1 MALDTR
7 IPLMVQSPQIES
19 PLNRYGRVMQL
30 RNMKQQGQLNQ
41 IQIDAAERQQRTAE
55 QVRNAL
61 AAAQSAGKS
70 PEEVVNDIMMIDP
83 AAAEPFLRATKLQAQ
98 TGQATALTDKYKA
111 QREETLRKIMRDRFV
126 PIMAIGDPAMQQ
138 QAYQAWRQESIA
150 IDPDDESV
158 LPEQFDPRLGQAI
171 MDSADAFMDR
181 NTISATDAAKLE
193 QGERTLAETERYH
206 TGRLAQGPA
215 TRGDT
220 VETALLKQGLKPVY
234 NEQGEIVEMT
244 SIPGSKADPK
254 TRGDT
259 VETAWAKQ
267 QVRPVYDEQGKVV
280 ALEPIPGGKA
290 DPAVQRQQQEVKLTA
305 KDKAARDKAFPK
317 SRAMVTKFEADADE
331 LIAKME
337 KLKAH
342 DGLKSM
348 AGYVTGRLGQGHP
361 FDSARAASALFDQI
375 MATGQFNELGELKQA
390 SSVGS
395 AGLGSV
401 SNFEQQGLREKFSA
415 LKPTLDYEDFV
426 VMLDD
431 TIDQVKS
438 SKQRIRDQFE
448 LDYEYMTPS
457 IGSGEWEV
465 VE

>member
-126 PIMAIGDPAMQQ
+126 PIMTMQDPAMQQ

-244 SIPGSKADPK
+244 SIPGSKSDPK
-254 TRGDT
+254 
-259 VETAWAKQ
+259 
-267 QVRPVYDEQGKVV
+267 
-280 ALEPIPGGKA
+280 I
-290 DPAVQRQQQEVKLTA
+290 QQQTQEIRLTA
-305 KDKAARDKAFPK
+305 KEKAARDKAFPK
-317 SRAMVTKFEADADE
+317 VRASVTKFESNTDDLIKKLTVLKDHKGLKAMTGYMQGRFGQWNPDGDARDAD
-331 LIAKME
+331 
-337 KLKAH
+337 
-342 DGLKSM
+342 
-348 AGYVTGRLGQGHP
+348 T
-361 FDSARAASALFDQI
+361 LFRQI
-375 MATGQFNELGELKQA
+375 MATGQFGELSALKQESA
-390 SSVGS
+390 VGS
-395 AGLGSV
+395 AGLGQV
-401 SNFEQQGLREKFSA
+401 SNFEQQTLRDKFSA
-415 LKPTLDYEDFV
+415 LGSTLEYDDFRDNI
-426 VMLDD
+426 DD
-431 TIDQVKS
+431 TINQLEA
-438 SKQRIRDQFE
+438 SKKRIRDQFE
-448 LDYEYMTPS
+448 LDYEYALPES
-457 IGSGEWEV
+457 GSDEWEV

>member
-83 AAAEPFLRATKLQAQ
+83 AAAEPFLKATKLQAQ

-111 QREETLRKIMRDRFV
+111 QREETLRKVMRDRFV
-126 PIMAIGDPAMQQ
+126 PIMAMQDPAMQQ

-150 IDPDDESV
+150 IDPDDAAV

-193 QGERTLAETERYH
+193 QGERKLAETERYH
-206 TGRLAQGPA
+206 TGRLAQGPT

-254 TRGDT
+254 T
-259 VETAWAKQ
+259 
-267 QVRPVYDEQGKVV
+267 
-280 ALEPIPGGKA
+280 
-290 DPAVQRQQQEVKLTA
+290 QQQTQEIKLTA
-305 KDKAARDKAFPK
+305 KEKAARDKAFPK
-317 SRAMVTKFEADADE
+317 VRASVTKFEANTDD
-331 LIAKME
+331 LIK
-337 KLKAH
+337 KLTVLKDHKGLKA
-342 DGLKSM
+342 M
-348 AGYVTGRLGQGHP
+348 TGYGQGRLGQWNPSG
-361 FDSARAASALFDQI
+361 DARDADALFKQI
-375 MATGQFNELGELKQA
+375 MATGQFGELSALKQESA
-390 SSVGS
+390 VGS
-395 AGLGSV
+395 SGLGHA
-401 SNFEQQGLREKFSA
+401 SNLEQQNLRDKFSA
-415 LKPTLDYEDFV
+415 LASTLEYDDFRSNI
-426 VMLDD
+426 DD
-431 TIDQVKS
+431 TINQLKS

-448 LDYEYMTPS
+448 LDYEYALPES
-457 IGSGEWEV
+457 GSDEWGV

>member
-126 PIMAIGDPAMQQ
+126 PIMTMQDPAMQQ

-254 TRGDT
+254 T
-259 VETAWAKQ
+259 
-267 QVRPVYDEQGKVV
+267 
-280 ALEPIPGGKA
+280 
-290 DPAVQRQQQEVKLTA
+290 QQQTQEIKLTA
-305 KDKAARDKAFPK
+305 KEKAARDKAFPK
-317 SRAMVTKFEADADE
+317 VRASVTKFEANTDDLIKKLTVLKDHKGLRAMTGYMQGRFGQWNPSGDARDAD
-331 LIAKME
+331 
-337 KLKAH
+337 
-342 DGLKSM
+342 
-348 AGYVTGRLGQGHP
+348 T
-361 FDSARAASALFDQI
+361 LFRQI
-375 MATGQFNELGELKQA
+375 MATGQFGELSALKQESA
-390 SSVGS
+390 VGS
-395 AGLGSV
+395 AGLGQV
-401 SNFEQQGLREKFSA
+401 SNFEQQTLRDKFSA
-415 LKPTLDYEDFV
+415 LGSTLEYDDFRDNI
-426 VMLDD
+426 DD
-431 TIDQVKS
+431 TINQLEA
-438 SKQRIRDQFE
+438 SKKRIRDQFE
-448 LDYEYMTPS
+448 LDYEYALPES
-457 IGSGEWEV
+457 GSDEWEV

>member
-111 QREETLRKIMRDRFV
+111 QREETLRKVMRDRFV

-254 TRGDT
+254 T
-259 VETAWAKQ
+259 
-267 QVRPVYDEQGKVV
+267 
-280 ALEPIPGGKA
+280 
-290 DPAVQRQQQEVKLTA
+290 QQQTQEIRLTA
-305 KDKAARDKAFPK
+305 KEKAARDKAFPK
-317 SRAMVTKFEADADE
+317 VRALVTKFEANTDD
-331 LIAKME
+331 LIK
-337 KLKAH
+337 KLTVLKDHKGLKA
-342 DGLKSM
+342 M
-348 AGYVTGRLGQGHP
+348 TGYMQGRLGQWNPDG
-361 FDSARAASALFDQI
+361 DARDADKLFGQI
-375 MATGQFNELGELKQA
+375 MATGQFGELSALKQESA
-390 SSVGS
+390 VGS
-395 AGLGSV
+395 AGLGQV
-401 SNFEQQGLREKFSA
+401 SNFEQQTLRDKFSA
-415 LKPTLDYEDFV
+415 LGSTLEYDDFRDNI
-426 VMLDD
+426 DD
-431 TIDQVKS
+431 TINQLEA
-438 SKQRIRDQFE
+438 SKKRIRDQFE
-448 LDYEYMTPS
+448 LDYEYALPES
-457 IGSGEWEV
+457 GSGEWEV

>member
-126 PIMAIGDPAMQQ
+126 PIMTMQDPAMQQ

-193 QGERTLAETERYH
+193 QGERKLAETERYH

-244 SIPGSKADPK
+244 SIPGSKSDPK
-254 TRGDT
+254 T
-259 VETAWAKQ
+259 
-267 QVRPVYDEQGKVV
+267 
-280 ALEPIPGGKA
+280 
-290 DPAVQRQQQEVKLTA
+290 QQQTQEIRLTA
-305 KDKAARDKAFPK
+305 KEKAARDKAFPK
-317 SRAMVTKFEADADE
+317 VRALVTKFEANTDD
-331 LIAKME
+331 LIK
-337 KLKAH
+337 KLTVLKDHKGLKA
-342 DGLKSM
+342 M
-348 AGYVTGRLGQGHP
+348 TGYMQGRLGQWNPDG
-361 FDSARAASALFDQI
+361 DARDADALFRQI
-375 MATGQFNELGELKQA
+375 MATGQFGELSALKQESA
-390 SSVGS
+390 VGS
-395 AGLGSV
+395 SGLGSA
-401 SNFEQQGLREKFSA
+401 SNLEQQGLRDKFSA
-415 LKPTLDYEDFV
+415 LGSTLEYDDFRDNI
-426 VMLDD
+426 DD
-431 TIDQVKS
+431 TINQLEA
-438 SKQRIRDQFE
+438 SKKRIRDQFE
-448 LDYEYMTPS
+448 LDYEYALPES
-457 IGSGEWEV
+457 GSDEWGV

>member
-83 AAAEPFLRATKLQAQ
+83 AAAEPFLRAAKLQAQ

-126 PIMAIGDPAMQQ
+126 PIMTMKDPAMQQ

-150 IDPDDESV
+150 IDPDDAAV

-193 QGERTLAETERYH
+193 QGERELAETERYH
-206 TGRLAQGPA
+206 TGRLAQGP
-215 TRGDT
+215 T
-220 VETALLKQGLKPVY
+220 
-234 NEQGEIVEMT
+234 
-244 SIPGSKADPK
+244 

-317 SRAMVTKFEADADE
+317 SRAMVTKFEADADD
-331 LIAKME
+331 LIAKMK

-361 FDSARAASALFDQI
+361 SDSARAASALFDQI

-401 SNFEQQGLREKFSA
+401 SNFEQQSLREKFSA

-457 IGSGEWEV
+457 TGSGEWEV